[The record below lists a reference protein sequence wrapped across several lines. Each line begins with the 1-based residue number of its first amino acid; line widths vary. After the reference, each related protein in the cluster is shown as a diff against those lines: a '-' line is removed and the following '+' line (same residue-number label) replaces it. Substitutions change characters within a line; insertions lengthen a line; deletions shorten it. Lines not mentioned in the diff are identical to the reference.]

1 MRVIIK
7 PIIKPKN
14 NPTLNFREFDDVG
27 KIEMSRYHLI
37 RLYHEL
43 EDIQVLIQVP
53 TDCYVIIEGLEDV
66 TR

>member
-1 MRVIIK
+1 MRVVIK

-14 NPTLNFREFDDVG
+14 NPTLNFREFDNVG
-27 KIEMSRYHLI
+27 KIEMGRYHLI

-43 EDIQVLIQVP
+43 DDIQVP